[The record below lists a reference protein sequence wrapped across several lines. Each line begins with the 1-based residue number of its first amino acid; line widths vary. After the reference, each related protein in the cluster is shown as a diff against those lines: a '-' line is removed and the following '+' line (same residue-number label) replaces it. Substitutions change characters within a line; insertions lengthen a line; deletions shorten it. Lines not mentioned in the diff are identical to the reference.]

1 MKALFDACV
10 LYPTVMRE
18 VLLGLADAG
27 LYEPLWSARI
37 LEEWARAAAN
47 NSATDELMARSEIAQ
62 CRARWPQSEVN
73 ENSELEGRLYLPDR
87 NDRHV
92 LAAAITGNARTIV
105 TMNLRAFPRRSL
117 AEFAI
122 RAVHPDEFLTVHL
135 GVRTTDVLD
144 VAENVRLEAERL
156 SGQDWP
162 MRKLMKKARLPRF
175 GKAMERLY

>member
-37 LEEWARAAAN
+37 LEEWARAAAK

-62 CRARWPQSEVN
+62 CRAHWPQSEVN
-73 ENSELEGRLYLPDR
+73 ENRELEGKLYLPDR

-92 LAAAITGNARTIV
+92 LAAAITANAGTIV
-105 TMNLRAFPRRSL
+105 TMNLRDFPKRSL
-117 AEFAI
+117 AEFTI

-135 GVRTTDVLD
+135 GTRTKDVLD
-144 VAENVRLEAERL
+144 VAEKVRLEAERL

-175 GKAMERLY
+175 GKAMERLR